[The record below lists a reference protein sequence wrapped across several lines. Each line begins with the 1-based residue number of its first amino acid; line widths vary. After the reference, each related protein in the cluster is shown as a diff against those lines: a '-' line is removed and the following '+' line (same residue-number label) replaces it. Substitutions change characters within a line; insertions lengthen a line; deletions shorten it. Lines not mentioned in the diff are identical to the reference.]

1 MTTKVKFNKKDYMA
15 TYNKSTVAKQ
25 AQKNWF
31 QSPEGKAKHRAA
43 QKNYHFKY
51 CGIYGAKDLQ
61 TGDYLYIGASKSIN
75 GRINNHRYATRNLAQ
90 AQKCRPTQYELYVNL
105 SQHQV
110 EWVIICQCDQNK
122 LKSLEKHYITMYQPP
137 YNKNSK
143 KTK

>member
-15 TYNKSTVAKQ
+15 TYNKSAVAKQ

-31 QSPEGKAKHRAA
+31 QSPEGKAKHRASI
-43 QKNYHFKY
+43 KKYHFKY
-51 CGIYGAKDLQ
+51 CGIYGAKDTQ
-61 TGDYLYIGASKSIN
+61 TGNWLYIGASKSIN
-75 GRINNHRYATRNLAQ
+75 GRINNHRYAAKNLAQ
-90 AQKCRPTQYELYVNL
+90 AQKCRPTQYELYSNL
-105 SQHQV
+105 SQHQH
-110 EWVIICQCDQNK
+110 EWEIICQCDQDK